1 MSQPG
6 LPVNHLI
13 QPIIGWL
20 NPWLFLCFFFLNR
33 ASVGFPPSRNTR
45 RSICSHT
52 VTGWW
57 VGTFF
62 PYIGNKVNN
71 WLIFCRGVETTNQ
84 SIINIIKKGN
94 YGIILVFHIKTEH
107 VTARPHTLGYHCG
120 YDPRHFGY
128 QHMIMAPNT
137 QLHRVFPL
145 VNWHRVMVASLNQ
158 WVNHIPTVPSIFSES
173 QHWKPRDV

>member
-1 MSQPG
+1 MGDVPARFAREPSYST
-6 LPVNHLI
+6 NHWLI
-13 QPIIGWL
+13 ESL
-20 NPWLFLCFFFLNR
+20 VVSLDFFLNR

-145 VNWHRVMVASLNQ
+145 VG
-158 WVNHIPTVPSIFSES
+158 
-173 QHWKPRDV
+173 